1 MLFSPLLMQLLM
13 GISMRRYCPATG
25 MAGLLRALVSGNN
38 RVPRPPPRIRHNADD
53 VMGEPLNPFETYRL
67 RVGDTL
73 PSRRKDCKQTA
84 DRIRGGGL
92 RWLPV
97 VVPCVSPSQ
106 RHSVLVA
113 ERPIDARPALQ
124 GRHPDMGDPR
134 RVATPETE
142 RRDAD

>member
-53 VMGEPLNPFETYRL
+53 VMGEPLSPFETYRL

-84 DRIRGGGL
+84 DRMSLLRRGGTPDRMENGKERGQVHANDANL
-92 RWLPV
+92 RKN
-97 VVPCVSPSQ
+97 
-106 RHSVLVA
+106 R
-113 ERPIDARPALQ
+113 Q
-124 GRHPDMGDPR
+124 GRDC
-134 RVATPETE
+134 
-142 RRDAD
+142 